1 MSVPA
6 IVRSVTQYAFSTG
19 IDVHLRD
26 IDRGHHVNN
35 SVLVSYLEQ
44 ARDEYLD
51 GLVGY
56 LDDDV
61 YIVVATLE
69 MQFQRPIAWGETATI
84 DLRVPEVGTSSFR
97 IEYRV
102 RVDGT
107 TAATAE
113 TLMVTYDRD
122 AEESIPVPE
131 EWRDRL
137 VADNDRFLD
146 RGSDA

>member
-1 MSVPA
+1 M
-6 IVRSVTQYAFSTG
+6 TEYTFSTD

-26 IDRGHHVNN
+26 IDRGNHVNN

-44 ARDEYLD
+44 ARIEYLD
-51 GLVGY
+51 ELVGY

-61 YIVVATLE
+61 YIVVASLGME
-69 MQFQRPIAWGETATI
+69 FERPIGWGETATI

-107 TAATAE
+107 PAATAE

-122 AEESIPVPE
+122 AGESIPIPA
-131 EWRDRL
+131 EWHDRL
-137 VADNDRFLD
+137 VADNERFLE